1 MREVAREL
9 RRLATRLRAVRERAG
24 LTQEQAA
31 ERIGLHA
38 KHLQRLERGG
48 ANVTFATLVA
58 CAHAYGTAVASL
70 LSPEEADEP
79 FTRLLAPGAAS
90 GGATPGAK
98 AFRDA
103 RAGAANHGA
112 ASAGAA
118 RSFAAGSGAT
128 SPAREARPFVD
139 AIPLYSLEAAAG
151 AFGRFEEVL
160 PEAWVA
166 TRGRT
171 RPATGLFVARV
182 VGESMNRRIPSGSY
196 CIFRAPPSEPLDGRI
211 VLAQH
216 RRIEDPDHGGQY
228 TVKVYARDGRS
239 VRLEPRS
246 TSRRYRAISLRKGEG
261 LSVLAELVEVL
272 R

>member
-1 MREVAREL
+1 VPAKTSIHAHGASELKGRPAVMREVWREL
-9 RRLATRLRAVRERAG
+9 KALGLRLRSVRERKG

-31 ERIGLHA
+31 EKIGLHA
-38 KHLQRLERGG
+38 KHLQRVERGT

-58 CAHAYGTAVASL
+58 CERAYGTPLLSL
-70 LSPEEADEP
+70 LSPAEDGEP
-79 FTRLLAPGAAS
+79 FTRLPAPSGAA
-90 GGATPGAK
+90 P
-98 AFRDA
+98 
-103 RAGAANHGA
+103 
-112 ASAGAA
+112 SAG
-118 RSFAAGSGAT
+118 
-128 SPAREARPFVD
+128 REARPFVD

-151 AFGRFEEVL
+151 AFGRFEEVR

-171 RPATGLFVARV
+171 QPAPGLFVARV

-196 CIFRAPPSEPLDGRI
+196 CIFRAPPAEPLGGKI

-228 TVKVYARDGRS
+228 TVKSYERDGRS
-239 VRLEPRS
+239 VRLEPLS
-246 TSRRYRAISLRKGEG
+246 TSRRYRAISLRSPEG
-261 LSVLAELVEVL
+261 LSIVAELVEVL

>member
-1 MREVAREL
+1 MTGKPSIHAHGASELKGRPTLMREVAREL
-9 RRLATRLRAVRERAG
+9 RTLALRLRAVRERAG

-70 LSPEEADEP
+70 LSPEEAEEP
-79 FTRLLAPGAAS
+79 FTRLLAS
-90 GGATPGAK
+90 
-98 AFRDA
+98 
-103 RAGAANHGA
+103 
-112 ASAGAA
+112 
-118 RSFAAGSGAT
+118 
-128 SPAREARPFVD
+128 EARPFID

-151 AFGRFEEVL
+151 AFGRFEEVR

-171 RPATGLFVARV
+171 QPAPGLFVARV

-196 CIFRAPPSEPLDGRI
+196 CIFRAPPSEPLEGRI

-216 RRIEDPDHGGQY
+216 RRLEDPDHGGQY

-261 LSVLAELVEVL
+261 LSILAELVEVL

>member
-1 MREVAREL
+1 MTGNPSIHAHGASELKGRPVLMREVAREL
-9 RRLATRLRAVRERAG
+9 RTLALRLRAVRERAG

-38 KHLQRLERGG
+38 KHLQRLERGS

-70 LSPEEADEP
+70 ILPEEAEEP
-79 FTRLLAPGAAS
+79 FTRLLA
-90 GGATPGAK
+90 
-98 AFRDA
+98 
-103 RAGAANHGA
+103 
-112 ASAGAA
+112 SAG
-118 RSFAAGSGAT
+118 
-128 SPAREARPFVD
+128 REVRPFID

-151 AFGRFEEVL
+151 AFGRFEEVR
-160 PEAWVA
+160 PESWVR

-171 RPATGLFVARV
+171 QPSPGLFVARV

-196 CIFRAPPSEPLDGRI
+196 CVFRAPPAGPLAGSI

-246 TSRRYRAISLRKGEG
+246 TSRRYRAISLRNGEG
-261 LSVLAELVEVL
+261 LSIVAELVEVL
-272 R
+272 H